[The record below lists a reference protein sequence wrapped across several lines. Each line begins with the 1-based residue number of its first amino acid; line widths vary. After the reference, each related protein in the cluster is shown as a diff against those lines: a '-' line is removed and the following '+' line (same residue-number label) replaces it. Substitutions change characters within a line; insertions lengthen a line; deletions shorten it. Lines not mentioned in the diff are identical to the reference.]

1 MYTHTMV
8 RVLYLIVILLTL
20 FGFTP
25 SEEAKERGLS
35 KIRPEAGKAIV
46 TFLAHDLLEGR
57 EAGSRGGA
65 IAAAWLASELC
76 KLNLIPF
83 PASQGDETGYLHSF
97 GGVTRRGDTLAM
109 QNALGYIK
117 GSTNEWI
124 VVGAHYDHLG
134 SGGGAI
140 FNGADDNASGVSAV
154 LQIAAG
160 FVASNTVPQ
169 RNVLFA
175 LWDGEEKGLLGS
187 GHFANH
193 QMAGM
198 TIKAYM
204 NFDMIGRDATGSE
217 PGHVD
222 YFYTAAFPRFAQ
234 WLKAHI
240 EQYNLPL
247 RPVYRAWDKPD
258 SGSDN
263 ASFAAKGV
271 PILWYHTN
279 SHPDYHKVSDHSDK
293 INWTKMYHITQ
304 SAYLT
309 VWKLANL
316 DNPTEPVSE

>member
-1 MYTHTMV
+1 MV
-8 RVLYLIVILLTL
+8 KVYCLIFILLTL
-20 FGFTP
+20 FGFAP

-35 KIRPEAGKAIV
+35 KIHPETGRAIV

-57 EAGSRGGA
+57 EAGTRGGA
-65 IAAAWLASELC
+65 IAATYLASELC

-83 PASQGDETGYLHSF
+83 PASQGYDTGYLHPFS
-97 GGVTRRGDTLAM
+97 GVTRRGDTLAM
-109 QNALGYIK
+109 QNVLAYIK

-124 VVGAHYDHLG
+124 VVGAHFDHLG
-134 SGGGAI
+134 LGDGAI

-154 LQIAAG
+154 LQIAAAM
-160 FVASNTVPQ
+160 VASHTVPQ

-187 GHFANH
+187 RHFVNH
-193 QMAGM
+193 QIGGM
-198 TIKAYM
+198 TLKAYM

-222 YFYTAAFPRFAQ
+222 YFYTEAYPQFAQ
-234 WLKAHI
+234 WLKTHI
-240 EQYNLPL
+240 EHYHLPL
-247 RPVYRAWDKPD
+247 KPVYRAWDKPD

-293 INWTKMYHITQ
+293 INWEKMYHITQ

-309 VWKLANL
+309 VWKLANP
-316 DNPTEPVSE
+316 DNPTEPLSE